1 MWWLPEGRERSDAVI
16 PNSTS
21 GELFAIYNRALEF
34 RAKRLSP
41 RMCALLLLGMSVM
54 AASAATALPLT
65 PFRYEAQAQRYC
77 PGDTVVWLDFRKGV
91 YYFKRQ
97 KRYGQGGTGS
107 YVCQKEARASGFQRS
122 LLGVR

>member
-1 MWWLPEGRERSDAVI
+1 MWRLPEGAKGAMLSVPIRLQVNLPRFTIVRLD
-16 PNSTS
+16 
-21 GELFAIYNRALEF
+21 FAQGVFLLE
-34 RAKRLSP
+34 
-41 RMCALLLLGMSVM
+41 CALLLFGMSVM
-54 AASAATALPLT
+54 TASADTALPLT

-97 KRYGQGGTGS
+97 KRYGQGATS
-107 YVCQKEARASGFQRS
+107 SFVCQKEARASGFRRS

>member
-1 MWWLPEGRERSDAVI
+1 MLSFPIRFQVNCPRFTIVRL
-16 PNSTS
+16 N
-21 GELFAIYNRALEF
+21 FAQG
-34 RAKRLSP
+34 LSP
-41 RMCALLLLGMSVM
+41 RMRALVLFGTSVM

-77 PGDTVVWLDFRKGV
+77 PGDTVVWLDFRNGV

-97 KRYGQGGTGS
+97 KRYGQGATS
-107 YVCQKEARASGFQRS
+107 SFVCQKEARASGFRRS

>member
-1 MWWLPEGRERSDAVI
+1 MWRIPEGGERSDAVI
-16 PNSTS
+16 PNSAS
-21 GELFAIYNRALEF
+21 GELSAIYDRALEF
-34 RAKRLSP
+34 RARRLSP
-41 RMCALLLLGMSVM
+41 RMRAPLLFGMSVM

-65 PFRYEAQAQRYC
+65 PFRYEAQAERHC

-97 KRYGQGGTGS
+97 KRYGQGATS
-107 YVCQKEARASGFQRS
+107 SFVCQKEARASGFRRS